1 MRFMMMIKSN
11 ADIEAGALPDQQ
23 LLTDMGRLNEEM
35 VTKGVMLSG
44 EGLRPSSH
52 GKRVRMSGK
61 KLTVVDG
68 PFAEAKELI
77 AGFWMVQTKDKD
89 EAIAWARRVPGKD
102 FEIELRPL
110 YEMEDFPVDASEQPG
125 GWRESEKQFR
135 EANAPA
141 ATPGVPARQPGTKRF
156 MIMLKSDRMTESN
169 KLPGPE
175 LLARMGALMEEL
187 ARSGALLSGDGL
199 KPSAQG
205 ARVRATGGKTTVI
218 DGPFTESKEMIAG
231 YLMIQVKSIDEAI
244 DFAKRW
250 LAIHVEGSG
259 KTEGD
264 MENRQVSEME
274 DFPVDPAEKPDGWRQ
289 QEQRLRERLGQ

>member
-11 ADIEAGALPDQQ
+11 ADIDAGALPDQQ
-23 LLTDMGRLNEEM
+23 LLTDMGRFNEEM
-35 VTKGVMLSG
+35 LTKGVLLSG
-44 EGLRPSSH
+44 EGLQPSSK
-52 GKRVRMSGK
+52 GTRVRLSGK

-68 PFAEAKELI
+68 PFAEPQALI
-77 AGFWMVQTKDKD
+77 AGFWMVQAKDKD
-89 EAIAWARRVPGKD
+89 EAIAWAKRVPAKD
-102 FEIELRPL
+102 FEIEIRPL
-110 YEMEDFPVDASEQPG
+110 YEPEDFPVDASEQPG
-125 GWRESEKQFR
+125 GWRENEQHFR

-141 ATPGVPARQPGTKRF
+141 ATPGVPARKPGTKRF
-156 MIMLKSDRMTESN
+156 MVMLKSDRMTESN
-169 KLPGPE
+169 ALPGPE
-175 LLARMGALMEEL
+175 LLVKMGSLMEEL

-205 ARVRATGGKTTVI
+205 ARVRAAGEKRTVL

-231 YLMIQVKSIDEAI
+231 YSMLQVKSIDEAI

-259 KTEGD
+259 MPEGE
-264 MENRQVSEME
+264 MEIRQVSEME